1 MPTLQH
7 RIAMRDREY
16 ERSIAPEY
24 LERLNTLYEA
34 WTASFTLC
42 PLLVVPADRLD
53 FVQDGGRGADRHQDR
68 GRSCAATSWCC
79 SSWFEELDR
88 RTDVLL
94 HNQTVA
100 RLRRQR
106 QPWRSIALKRIIETL
121 SAGFEVI
128 ARRPWIILLP
138 ILLDLFYWLGPQISL
153 QPLVERGLEDAE
165 AWRSRTTR
173 LGRGLGAVA
182 RDGRGAPLARLC
194 QLNLFTVVSSL
205 QRALLSL
212 HGAPGSAQPDRQQRP
227 VGRRAGGVRGDQI
240 ASGWPLLGARSSLVL
255 VGLLVAVIYHGLIA
269 QQSRRAD
276 QPALPRPPIGPLLA
290 ACDHLACAIALV
302 LAMIAGPLVIVLLI
316 AGALSPFLVQ
326 MLTLLG
332 STLAFGSPFI
342 SCSSRTASC
351 WARSRR
357 CAWWTSM
364 NIVHKNFWV
373 VLILLILIRLIRTGL
388 GLVWPIFT
396 GSIPG
401 MLFAIV
407 ANAFV
412 SAGLAAAGLV
422 FFRDCYADWREHL
435 AQALLAQKQAQ
446 VDKES

>member
-1 MPTLQH
+1 
-7 RIAMRDREY
+7 
-16 ERSIAPEY
+16 
-24 LERLNTLYEA
+24 
-34 WTASFTLC
+34 
-42 PLLVVPADRLD
+42 
-53 FVQDGGRGADRHQDR
+53 
-68 GRSCAATSWCC
+68 
-79 SSWFEELDR
+79 
-88 RTDVLL
+88 
-94 HNQTVA
+94 
-100 RLRRQR
+100 
-106 QPWRSIALKRIIETL
+106 LKRIIETL

-153 QPLVERGLEDAE
+153 QPLVERGLEGMLSLAQPDNPAWAE
-165 AWRSRTTR
+165 AWELWQEMDVER
-173 LGRGLGAVA
+173 LW
-182 RDGRGAPLARLC
+182 RDFGQRF
-194 QLNLFTVVSSL
+194 NLFTVVSSL
-205 QRALLSL
+205 NVLSFLSMGLLDLPSL
-212 HGAPGSAQPDRQQRP
+212 IASNGLLGDVPAGS
-227 VGRRAGGVRGDQI
+227 GRVIQI
-240 ASGWPLLGARSSLVL
+240 ASGWPLLGALVVLVL

-269 QQSRRAD
+269 QQVREEQINLRYLGRR
-276 QPALPRPPIGPLLA
+276 LGRYWLHVII
-290 ACDHLACAIALV
+290 LACAIALV

-332 STLAFGSPFI
+332 STLAFWFALYIMFI
-342 SCSSRTASC
+342 PHGILLGEEPPLR
-351 WARSRR
+351 
-357 CAWWTSM
+357 AWWTSM